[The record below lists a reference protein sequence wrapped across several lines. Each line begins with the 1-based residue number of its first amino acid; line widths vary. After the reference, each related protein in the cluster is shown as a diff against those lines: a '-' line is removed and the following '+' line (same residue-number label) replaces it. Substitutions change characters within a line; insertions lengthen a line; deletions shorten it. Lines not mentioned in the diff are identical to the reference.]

1 VENFGGLAAF
11 PRQEQS
17 RESACDEK
25 RDGGDNHQ
33 DLSEGECG
41 ARKPCKRE
49 THYYFRQRTGFRS
62 YEKNGQIVRDV
73 FFNLS
78 ESELREAI
86 GGS

>member
-1 VENFGGLAAF
+1 VDNFGGLAAF
-11 PRQEQS
+11 PSAEES

-25 RDGGDNHQ
+25 RDGCDNHQ
-33 DLSEGECG
+33 DLSECQCG
-41 ARKPCKRE
+41 ARNPCKRE
-49 THYYFRQRTGFRS
+49 THYYSRQGTGFRS

-78 ESELREAI
+78 ESELSEAI